1 LLGLGYEARRGYIDR
16 DPSGEREAVVG
27 QPLDDGCHYRA
38 EYHRSTRDSD
48 SLHRLSLRAPTRE
61 HDTRESDPCWDLVEE
76 DSHEDEEPELD
87 RDQESSRDCDPIE
100 EGVRYQSDECPE
112 PDGG

>member
-1 LLGLGYEARRGYIDR
+1 MLCLGYEVRGGDIDR

-61 HDTRESDPCWDLVEE
+61 HDTRESVPCSDLVEE
-76 DSHEDEEPELD
+76 DSHDDAEPELV
-87 RDQESSRDCDPIE
+87 RDQESSRDWDPIAE
-100 EGVRYQSDECPE
+100 AELNQ
-112 PDGG
+112 